1 MDVFDLET
9 ALVSRISALP
19 EARNV
24 PVLSTGE
31 AVDFTA
37 GVDNALAVKVAI
49 GSLSVGGQV
58 QTQARQYAEFSVT
71 VYRRL
76 AAGRRQSQQALFSA
90 AVSALV
96 GWQPVPG
103 RECRLADGPPPHDED
118 GVAGVSFAVAIPV
131 FYS

>member
-1 MDVFDLET
+1 MDLFDLET
-9 ALVSRISALP
+9 AIVARLAALP
-19 EARNV
+19 EARHV
-24 PVLSTGE
+24 PVLTTGE
-31 AVDFTA
+31 IVDFTA

-76 AAGRRQSQQALFSA
+76 AAGRREAQQALFSA
-90 AVSALV
+90 AIAALI

-103 RECRLADGPPPHDED
+103 REARLTDGPPPHDED

>member
-1 MDVFDLET
+1 MDLFDLET
-9 ALVSRISALP
+9 AIVARLAALP
-19 EARNV
+19 EARHV
-24 PVLSTGE
+24 PVLTTGE
-31 AVDFTA
+31 IVDFTA

-76 AAGRRQSQQALFSA
+76 AAGRREAQQALFSA
-90 AVSALV
+90 AIAALI

-103 RECRLADGPPPHDED
+103 REARLTDGPPPHDED

-131 FYS
+131 FYP